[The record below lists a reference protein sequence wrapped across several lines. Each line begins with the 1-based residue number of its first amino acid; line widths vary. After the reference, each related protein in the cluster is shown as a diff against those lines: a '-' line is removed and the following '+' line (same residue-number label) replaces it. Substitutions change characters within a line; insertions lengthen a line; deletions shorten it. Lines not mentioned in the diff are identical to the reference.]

1 MRLDFDLVAGVHS
14 NWADFVDP
22 LASRRRWPFQL
33 YKYRLGRVGK
43 TFGSLFHLLSLL
55 ICATWNYRR
64 DQVKSMYNDKSFCT
78 VLGCMLHV
86 SSCSTGTGT
95 STCCNLWIVNQVIK
109 CLSAKT
115 ILTTMGGRSFCY
127 FFGEANK
134 HVFERWCSKFPYHP
148 KNKILWTG
156 IDHYTCVPFRK
167 LAIPKA
173 DLKQLPTTTN
183 HCQHCPSGKSI
194 TELWVSINGGTP
206 KWMVP
211 LVENPIKMNGLGVPL
226 LREASN

>member
-64 DQVKSMYNDKSFCT
+64 DQVKFMYNDKSFCT

-127 FFGEANK
+127 FLGKRTNMFLKGDVLNSLTTPKIKFFGRGLTITPASLSAN
-134 HVFERWCSKFPYHP
+134 W
-148 KNKILWTG
+148 
-156 IDHYTCVPFRK
+156 PFQK
-167 LAIPKA
+167 QISNSYQ
-173 DLKQLPTTTN
+173 QLPTTANTA
-183 HCQHCPSGKSI
+183 H
-194 TELWVSINGGTP
+194 
-206 KWMVP
+206 
-211 LVENPIKMNGLGVPL
+211 LVKVLQNCGFP
-226 LREASN
+226 